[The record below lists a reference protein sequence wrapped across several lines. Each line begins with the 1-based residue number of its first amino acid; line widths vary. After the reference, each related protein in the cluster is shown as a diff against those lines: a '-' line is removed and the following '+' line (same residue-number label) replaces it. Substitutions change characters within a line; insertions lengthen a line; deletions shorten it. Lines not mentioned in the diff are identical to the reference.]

1 MLLPAPRLRV
11 CVPPPKTS
19 VVVAGTV
26 KLPVLVPPLLRL
38 SVPLFTSTAPLLL
51 NANWTS
57 VTPVPADLR
66 KVPFA
71 RLLKVGV
78 PESRNKMASDCTS
91 NRPALLTT
99 AALPTRQKGLLAPV
113 RVAPPL
119 IFRVRPFNSVK
130 LLAVM
135 ARPPL
140 AVVWPLPL
148 MMPPV
153 QVVAP
158 LIVTLSEPDNV
169 PPLMVRVVALMASPL
184 EKLRLP
190 PDTVKAAPTASTLT
204 PALKLAAV
212 PPVDWVAP
220 LML

>member
-1 MLLPAPRLRV
+1 M
-11 CVPPPKTS
+11 
-19 VVVAGTV
+19 
-26 KLPVLVPPLLRL
+26 L
-38 SVPLFTSTAPLLL
+38 SVPDLASTVPRLL

-66 KVPFA
+66 KVPVA
-71 RLLKVGV
+71 RLLKIGAGLATF
-78 PESRNKMASDCTS
+78 RKRASACTS

-99 AALPTRQKGLLAPV
+99 AASPPRQKGLPAPV

-135 ARPPL
+135 ARLPL
-140 AVVWPLPL
+140 VVVWPLPL

-169 PPLMVRVVALMASPL
+169 P
-184 EKLRLP
+184 
-190 PDTVKAAPTASTLT
+190 
-204 PALKLAAV
+204 
-212 PPVDWVAP
+212 
-220 LML
+220 